1 MNKNSD
7 ISERPPRAN
16 KETDQSFLLEAAI
29 LPSHEEF
36 EFVGELAQDIQE
48 MPFVE
53 PTNSLLEK
61 MFANSIDSLP
71 FFQSP
76 TFLGCK

>member
-7 ISERPPRAN
+7 ISEHPPRAI

-53 PTNSLLEK
+53 PTDSLLKK
-61 MFANSIDSLP
+61 MFTNSIDSLLLQVAYLP
-71 FFQSP
+71 
-76 TFLGCK
+76 GV